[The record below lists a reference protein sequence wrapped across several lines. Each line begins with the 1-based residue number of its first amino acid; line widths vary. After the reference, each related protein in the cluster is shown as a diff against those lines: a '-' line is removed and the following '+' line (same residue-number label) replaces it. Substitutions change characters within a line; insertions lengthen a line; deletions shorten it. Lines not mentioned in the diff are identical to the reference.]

1 MNYPCKN
8 IAITIS
14 PKPQHNLRPLQQYDL
29 YTPKVWNILMKYE
42 DYFARPELTLSGLIH
57 YHVYLQ
63 IQTQKEM
70 IQYQRSGLPSLKA
83 LGNIKVKLITEGTED
98 QWIDYITKE
107 EEIYD
112 NIFINRQT
120 NICTAN
126 APTTKEIKKLMSD
139 GVAKELDEGINK
151 ILTQYKIK
159 LNTSHD
165 ES

>member
-8 IAITIS
+8 IAITLS

-57 YHVYLQ
+57 FHVYLK
-63 IQTQKEM
+63 IQSQEEM
-70 IQYQRSGLPSLKA
+70 IQWQRSGLPSLKA
-83 LGNIKVKLITEGTED
+83 IGNTKVKLITEGTED
-98 QWIDYITKE
+98 QWTEYINKE
-107 EEIYD
+107 KDIYD
-112 NIFINRQT
+112 KIFINRET
-120 NICTAN
+120 NLRPNTC
-126 APTTKEIKKLMSD
+126 PTTKELKILIGNGISKP
-139 GVAKELDEGINK
+139 LDEGINN

-159 LNTSHD
+159 LNNSHD